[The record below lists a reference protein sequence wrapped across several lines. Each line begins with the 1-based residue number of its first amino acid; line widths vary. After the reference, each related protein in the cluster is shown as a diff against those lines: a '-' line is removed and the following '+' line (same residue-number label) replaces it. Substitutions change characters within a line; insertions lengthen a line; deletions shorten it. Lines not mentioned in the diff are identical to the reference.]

1 MNSKK
6 SLIAAVCFLTAII
19 NVAAHVSDYK
29 HDRRPSGLRLVF
41 ATLGVIAGALALI
54 SDALEKK
61 RAESS
66 RLCTELDNNSDCEAI
81 PDDIS
86 FEDET
91 PDDVMICFDDCIE
104 CRG

>member
-6 SLIAAVCFLTAII
+6 PLIAAVCFLTAIL
-19 NVAAHVSDYK
+19 NVAAHISDYK
-29 HDRRPSGLRLVF
+29 HDRKPSGLRLVF
-41 ATLGVIAGALALI
+41 ATLGVIAGVLALM

-61 RAESS
+61 CAESS
-66 RLCTELDNNSDCEAI
+66 KLRVDLDNSSDCEAI

-91 PDDVMICFDDCIE
+91 PDDVMICYDDCIE
-104 CRG
+104 CQG